1 MMRPLLFILLLVLVL
16 PTKAQL
22 LDAVALDSVRTFRT
36 LERALKDP
44 AAVYRLDLS
53 GSKLKEVP
61 AEVRQLTNLNAL
73 DLSGNKLKEL
83 PPWLGE
89 LVHMQ
94 ELRVSRNKLQAPPE
108 VICAFHHLK
117 RLDLSRNAIT
127 GLPECIGKLSELV
140 SLDLW
145 SNEIAFVP
153 EEIKDLEAL
162 RFLDLRAIMFEQ
174 PEMDR
179 IQELLPK
186 AKVYFSQ
193 PCNCGM

>member
-1 MMRPLLFILLLVLVL
+1 MRSLLFTLIMLMVL
-16 PTKAQL
+16 PAKAQL
-22 LDAVALDSVRTFRT
+22 LDEVALDSVRTFRS
-36 LERALKDP
+36 LERAMKDP
-44 AAVYRLDLS
+44 AAVQRLDLS
-53 GSKLKEVP
+53 GGKLKVVP
-61 AEVRQLTNLNAL
+61 EELRQFVNLNAL

-83 PPWLGE
+83 PTWLGE
-89 LVHMQ
+89 LAYLQ
-94 ELRVSRNKLQAPPE
+94 ELRVSKNKLESTPL
-108 VICAFHHLK
+108 VICSLRHLK

-127 GLPECIGKLSELV
+127 GLPACIGTLSKLV

-145 SNEIAFVP
+145 SNDIAEVP
-153 EEIKDLEAL
+153 EEIQQLEAL

-179 IQELLPK
+179 IHELLPK